1 MSNTSV
7 LLTCASVL
15 DRLSSWCEVQ
25 DLSWLDLKS
34 LQSLDNLGE
43 FIFQW
48 LGSLVSFHVGFVFL
62 ACQYYQDLIWFC
74 KSESERWII
83 LDTFRPFMMK
93 LCFCNRSD
101 TFLQLLPLCSCG
113 PSGSTWA
120 HMTRGRGVLFFC
132 PRGGTSPV
140 QWWATYLWKVCEE
153 KGQNCQPVSSCTQ
166 YMGNGLH
173 PSWSTRILDKKN

>member
-48 LGSLVSFHVGFVFL
+48 LGSLASFHVGFVFL

-74 KSESERWII
+74 KSIWERKMDHSGYISPFY
-83 LDTFRPFMMK
+83 DETFVFVIDQTH
-93 LCFCNRSD
+93 S
-101 TFLQLLPLCSCG
+101 
-113 PSGSTWA
+113 
-120 HMTRGRGVLFFC
+120 
-132 PRGGTSPV
+132 
-140 QWWATYLWKVCEE
+140 
-153 KGQNCQPVSSCTQ
+153 SSCCHFAAAARQVLPGHTWHAGAVSYFFVPVVERVLYSDEQ
-166 YMGNGLH
+166 PTSGRCVRRKG
-173 PSWSTRILDKKN
+173 RIVNQCPHVLSIWEMASIRSEALEF

>member
-62 ACQYYQDLIWFC
+62 PVSITRIW
-74 KSESERWII
+74 
-83 LDTFRPFMMK
+83 
-93 LCFCNRSD
+93 
-101 TFLQLLPLCSCG
+101 
-113 PSGSTWA
+113 SGSVNLRAKDGSFWIHFA
-120 HMTRGRGVLFFC
+120 LL
-132 PRGGTSPV
+132 
-140 QWWATYLWKVCEE
+140 WWNFVFVINQTHS
-153 KGQNCQPVSSCTQ
+153 SSCCHFAAAARQVLPGHTWHAGAVSYFFVPIVERVLYSAEQ
-166 YMGNGLH
+166 PTSGRCVRRKG
-173 PSWSTRILDKKN
+173 RIVNQCPHVLSIWQLASIWAEALEL